1 MSSRTSSRSTL
12 TMVPST
18 MSPSLKYLIVASIAA
33 RKSSSEPMSLTA
45 TCGASERV
53 GVTVIRGLIPRESDG
68 VVRTREKPGF
78 TTIWC
83 RVRPVERTER
93 LIASENLLRLRLRQA
108 PAHLSGYATNGTC
121 VQPRGSRYGVQVTA
135 ARDGR
140 QQLRRALGHGVL
152 GTASGQVHKP
162 EQVGRPGQPQ
172 DVLAGVR
179 DVRAVAVQ
187 DGAGEHGLS
196 LEAQQVAE

>member
-18 MSPSLKYLIVASIAA
+18 MSPSLKYLMVASIAA

-53 GVTVIRGLIPRESDG
+53 GVTVIRGWIPRESDG

-83 RVRPVERTER
+83 RVPPVERTEW

-108 PAHLSGYATNGTC
+108 PAHLSGYATNRTG
-121 VQPRGSRYGVQVTA
+121 VQPRRSRYGVQVTA
-135 ARDGR
+135 ADDGA
-140 QQLRRALGHGVL
+140 QQPRRALGDRVL
-152 GTASGQVHKP
+152 GGSGGQVHER
-162 EQVGRPGQPQ
+162 EQVRGPRQ
-172 DVLAGVR
+172 
-179 DVRAVAVQ
+179 VQ
-187 DGAGEHGLS
+187 HLLGSVD
-196 LEAQQVAE
+196 